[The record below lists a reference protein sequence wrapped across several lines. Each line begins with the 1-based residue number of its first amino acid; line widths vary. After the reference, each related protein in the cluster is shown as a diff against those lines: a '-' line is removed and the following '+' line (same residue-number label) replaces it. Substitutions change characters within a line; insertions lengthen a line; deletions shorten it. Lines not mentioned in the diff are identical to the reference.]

1 MASHAGFHDVGAF
14 PQSFESFPFLY
25 VQIPFSHFCCI
36 SPESDPVAIQKHQP
50 QVSSVPQICRRK
62 LPNDAISH
70 RLRKSW
76 TQIMSR
82 IRSNRHVSHPPL
94 GKPFV
99 VSHTHT
105 HHLLRSLYGVFGC
118 VNAPRPS
125 PDVGWC
131 EVWFEF
137 PRAQSNTTRQ
147 PMLGHLGRSV
157 SEPIQRFHWELYSNI
172 MHDSMHSIS
181 HTIHRT
187 GIFIYI
193 SVDFYGKCR

>member
-1 MASHAGFHDVGAF
+1 M
-14 PQSFESFPFLY
+14 
-25 VQIPFSHFCCI
+25 
-36 SPESDPVAIQKHQP
+36 
-50 QVSSVPQICRRK
+50 QVSTVLRVLPISLRTDTFFSFLLHFTGKWPCRYPKTPAASLFSASNLQEKASKWCNQSPPAQKLDPNYVKNSV
-62 LPNDAISH
+62 
-70 RLRKSW
+70 KSPCFP
-76 TQIMSR
+76 S
-82 IRSNRHVSHPPL
+82 
-94 GKPFV
+94 PFRQTFRCLT
-99 VSHTHT
+99 HTHT
-105 HHLLRSLYGVFGC
+105 HTIYCAACTVFY
-118 VNAPRPS
+118 APRPS

-147 PMLGHLGRSV
+147 PMLGHLGPEV

-193 SVDFYGKCR
+193 SVDFYGK

>member
-105 HHLLRSLYGVFGC
+105 HHLLRSLYGVLRTPTFTGC
-118 VNAPRPS
+118 RLMWGVIWVPKSSIKHHQAAHAWAPGSGGLGTHTTVPLGALLKYHARLNAFYIPYHPS
-125 PDVGWC
+125 DWNIYLHFS
-131 EVWFEF
+131 WF
-137 PRAQSNTTRQ
+137 
-147 PMLGHLGRSV
+147 L
-157 SEPIQRFHWELYSNI
+157 W
-172 MHDSMHSIS
+172 
-181 HTIHRT
+181 
-187 GIFIYI
+187 
-193 SVDFYGKCR
+193 

>member
-105 HHLLRSLYGVFGC
+105 HTPSTAQLVRCFTHPDLHRMSADVRCDLSSQELNQTPPGSPCLGTWVRRSRNPYNGSTGSFTQISCTTQCILYPIPSIGLEYLSTFQLISM
-118 VNAPRPS
+118 VNR
-125 PDVGWC
+125 
-131 EVWFEF
+131 
-137 PRAQSNTTRQ
+137 
-147 PMLGHLGRSV
+147 
-157 SEPIQRFHWELYSNI
+157 
-172 MHDSMHSIS
+172 
-181 HTIHRT
+181 
-187 GIFIYI
+187 
-193 SVDFYGKCR
+193 